1 MTQALKSYSSI
12 PDLLPC
18 LRRLISPILMNIFS
32 SSEPE
37 PHILVSGFALL
48 GVVLGK
54 SEDVPRDLFKGR
66 LATIKLQ
73 DGTTVFELYMR
84 LLSSCFDDERPTPV
98 GTFIF
103 NIFNYLGDALSEQQS
118 LQIVLKAAEKLIS
131 CKILNV
137 KCEILTLFARLINS
151 QGLKF
156 LDFLSQQ
163 NIQME
168 GGNINVLEATV
179 RIWLREQKDM
189 ITSEQLQI
197 TTQALC
203 LLLESKDKRLTF
215 NVQGYAQTTS
225 KRRTRSMS
233 KKLSFTQVPVPVR
246 IVSLLCEMYQDQLL
260 LSLDEGVD
268 STFRDFLQ
276 TYLTTISTRDRDYLV
291 ALSQQLSGRDSS
303 TLKRIIAMHSTAI

>member
-1 MTQALKSYSSI
+1 
-12 PDLLPC
+12 
-18 LRRLISPILMNIFS
+18 
-32 SSEPE
+32 
-37 PHILVSGFALL
+37 
-48 GVVLGK
+48 
-54 SEDVPRDLFKGR
+54 
-66 LATIKLQ
+66 
-73 DGTTVFELYMR
+73 MR

-103 NIFNYLGDALSEQQS
+103 NIFNYLGDALTEQQS
-118 LQIVLKAAEKLIS
+118 LQIVLKAAEKLVS

-168 GGNINVLEATV
+168 GGKINLLEATV

-215 NVQGYAQTTS
+215 NVQG
-225 KRRTRSMS
+225 
-233 KKLSFTQVPVPVR
+233 
-246 IVSLLCEMYQDQLL
+246 
-260 LSLDEGVD
+260 
-268 STFRDFLQ
+268 
-276 TYLTTISTRDRDYLV
+276 
-291 ALSQQLSGRDSS
+291 
-303 TLKRIIAMHSTAI
+303 